1 MSNSNSRKT
10 EETENGMEAN
20 LEGLMAKTFPKC
32 KKNIKPEIKEVLEI
46 QIRKIKKS
54 TPSHIIAK
62 MLKIS
67 DKENLKS
74 IQSKKR
80 QITLKHKKQQLN

>member
-67 DKENLKS
+67 DKEKILKAS
-74 IQSKKR
+74 RVKKDK
-80 QITLKHKKQQLN
+80 LP